1 VVCPRAISP
10 NYQPAPKDAGFHVVQ
25 ALLLLTRHL
34 PLKEALV
41 SLTTIPKGILL
52 IQKVERKV
60 TAIKL
65 PNSAIE

>member
-1 VVCPRAISP
+1 MITRQTGGLSQAIIP

-41 SLTTIPKGILL
+41 LLTTIPKGIL
-52 IQKVERKV
+52 IFFYTQF
-60 TAIKL
+60 I
-65 PNSAIE
+65 

>member
-10 NYQPAPKDAGFHVVQ
+10 NYQLAPKDAGFHVVQ